1 MDLKREAVEA
11 YLRRLEGEDA
21 ELIGMK
27 TLGETVATNEDVKGF
42 GYGSPV
48 LLEYRSGRRAKSA
61 VLSTMRVQEGFGHDH
76 FSDRAQVLLWQHSTF
91 GSLPKHARSIDVGY
105 FNPAGRLSSCG
116 DASEFF
122 ILMEKIEGKEYFFDL
137 ERVKEEG
144 ATELDMKRAE
154 ILSTYLAEIHAK
166 KKDSPALYRRKIRET
181 VGHGE
186 CIMGILDDY
195 PKDPDFLEPGELCD
209 IEKKCVEWRWRLRKR
224 TSRLCQAHGDFHPWN
239 VMFRS
244 GTDFSVLDRSRGE
257 WGEAADDVTAMTT
270 NYIFYSVQKS
280 LRLEGGLKDVFE
292 LFFENYLDRTGDEE
306 LLSVIAPFFAF
317 RMMVVAS
324 PTWYPLLAGDVRR
337 TLFNFLENVLDSEE
351 FDYKKVNS
359 YLEKPRI

>member
-11 YLRRLEGEDA
+11 YLRSLEGEDA
-21 ELIGMK
+21 ELVGMK
-27 TLGETVATNEDVKGF
+27 KLGETVPTTEDVKGF

-48 LLEYRSGRRAKSA
+48 LLEYRAGGVTRSA

-91 GSLPKHARSIDVGY
+91 ANLPKHARSLDVGY
-105 FNPAGRLSSCG
+105 FSSDGDLSSCG
-116 DASEFF
+116 KAREFF
-122 ILMEKIEGKEYFFDL
+122 ILMETIEGKEYFFDL

-144 ATELDMKRAE
+144 ATDLDMQRSRV
-154 ILSTYLAEIHAK
+154 LSTYLAEIHAK
-166 KKDSPALYRRKIRET
+166 RKDSPALYRRKIRDT

-195 PKDPDFLEPGELCD
+195 PAQPEFLEPGELAL
-209 IEKKCVEWRWRLRKR
+209 IEKRCVDWRWRLREM
-224 TSRLCQAHGDFHPWN
+224 THRLCQAHGDFHPWN

-280 LRLEGGLKDVFE
+280 LRLEGGLADLFE

-324 PTWYPLLAGDVRR
+324 PTWYPLLSGDVRR
-337 TLFNFLENVLDSEE
+337 TLFNFLENVLDAEE
-351 FDYKKVNS
+351 FDYRQVNR
-359 YLEKPRI
+359 YLERPRI

>member
-1 MDLKREAVEA
+1 MDLQRGTVEA
-11 YLRRLEGEDA
+11 YLRSVAGEDA
-21 ELIGMK
+21 ELVGMRK
-27 TLGETVATNEDVKGF
+27 LAETIPTTEDVKGF

-48 LLEYRSGRRAKSA
+48 LLEYSAGGMVRSA

-76 FSDRAQVLLWQHSTF
+76 FSDRAQVLLWQHSAF
-91 GSLPKHARSIDVGY
+91 GGLPKHARSMDVGY
-105 FNPAGRLSSCG
+105 FDEGGKLTSCG
-116 DASEFF
+116 DAREFF
-122 ILMEKIEGKEYFFDL
+122 ILMEKIEGREYFFDL

-144 ATELDMKRAE
+144 STELDMRRAE
-154 ILSTYLAEIHAK
+154 ALSTYLAEIHAK
-166 KKDSPALYRRKIRET
+166 KKDSPALYRRKVRET

-195 PKDPDFLEPGELCD
+195 PADPEFLEPGELSA
-209 IEKKCVEWRWRLRKR
+209 IEKKCVDWRWRLRDKAQ
-224 TSRLCQAHGDFHPWN
+224 RLCQTHGDFHPWN

-244 GTDFSVLDRSRGE
+244 GTDYSVLDRSRGE

-280 LRLEGGLKDVFE
+280 HRLEGGLKALFE

-317 RMMVVAS
+317 RMVVVAS
-324 PTWYPLLAGDVRR
+324 PTWYPLLTGDIRR
-337 TLFNFLENVLDSEE
+337 VLFNFLGNVLDAEE
-351 FDYKKVNS
+351 FDYRRVNE
-359 YLEKPRI
+359 YLMTPRI

>member
-11 YLRRLEGEDA
+11 YLRSLESEDA
-21 ELIGMK
+21 ELVGMK
-27 TLGETVATNEDVKGF
+27 TLGETIPTTEDVKGF

-48 LLEYRSGRRAKSA
+48 LLEYRAGGETRSA

-76 FSDRAQVLLWQHSTF
+76 FSDRAQVLLWQHSAF
-91 GSLPKHARSIDVGY
+91 GGLPKHARSMDVGY
-105 FNPAGRLSSCG
+105 FSSDGDLSSCG
-116 DASEFF
+116 DAQEFF
-122 ILMEKIEGKEYFFDL
+122 ILMETIEGKEYFFDL

-144 ATELDMKRAE
+144 ATDLDMRRAE
-154 ILSTYLAEIHAK
+154 VLSTYLAEIHAAK
-166 KKDSPALYRRKIRET
+166 KASPALYRRKIRET

-195 PKDPDFLEPGELCD
+195 PADSAFLKPGELAA
-209 IEKKCVEWRWRLRKR
+209 IEKRCVDWRWRLREK
-224 TSRLCQAHGDFHPWN
+224 THRLCMAHGDFHPWN

-280 LRLEGGLKDVFE
+280 LRLEGGLAALFE
-292 LFFENYLDRTGDEE
+292 LFFENYLDKTGDEE

-317 RMMVVAS
+317 RMVVVAS
-324 PTWYPLLAGDVRR
+324 PTWYPLLTGDVRR
-337 TLFNFLENVLDSEE
+337 ALFNFLENVLDAEE
-351 FDYKKVNS
+351 FDYKRVNR
-359 YLEKPRI
+359 YLEPSRI

>member
-11 YLRRLEGEDA
+11 YLRSLEGEDA
-21 ELIGMK
+21 ELVGMK
-27 TLGETVATNEDVKGF
+27 RLGETVPTTEDVKGF

-48 LLEYRSGRRAKSA
+48 LLEYRAGGETRSA

-76 FSDRAQVLLWQHSTF
+76 FSDRAQVLLWQHSAF
-91 GSLPKHARSIDVGY
+91 GGLPKHARSMDVGY
-105 FNPAGRLSSCG
+105 FSSQGDLSSCG
-116 DASEFF
+116 DAREFF
-122 ILMEKIEGKEYFFDL
+122 ILMETIEGKEYFFDL

-144 ATELDMKRAE
+144 ATDLDMRRAE
-154 ILSTYLAEIHAK
+154 VLSTYLAEIHAAK
-166 KKDSPALYRRKIRET
+166 KASPALYRRKIRET

-195 PKDPDFLEPGELCD
+195 PADPEFLEPGELAL
-209 IEKKCVEWRWRLRKR
+209 IEKRCVDWRWRLRNM
-224 TSRLCQAHGDFHPWN
+224 THRLCQSHGDFHPWN

-257 WGEAADDVTAMTT
+257 WGEAADDITAMTT

-280 LRLEGGLKDVFE
+280 LRLEGGLADLFE

-317 RMMVVAS
+317 RMVVVAS
-324 PTWYPLLAGDVRR
+324 PTWYPLLTGDVRR
-337 TLFNFLENVLDSEE
+337 ALFNFLENVLDAEE
-351 FDYKKVNS
+351 FDYRRVNR
-359 YLEKPRI
+359 YLEAPRI

>member
-11 YLRRLEGEDA
+11 YLRSLAGVDA
-21 ELIGMK
+21 RLIGMK
-27 TLGETVATNEDVKGF
+27 TLGDTTPTTEDVKGF

-48 LLEYRSGRRAKSA
+48 LLEYQVDGEAKSA

-91 GSLPKHARSIDVGY
+91 GGLPKHARSIDVGY
-105 FNPAGRLSSCG
+105 FNPDGKLSSCG
-116 DASEFF
+116 KAREFF

-137 ERVKEEG
+137 ERVKDEG
-144 ATELDMKRAE
+144 ATDLDVKRAE
-154 ILSTYLAEIHAK
+154 VLSTYLADIHAK
-166 KKDSPALYRRKIRET
+166 KKISPVLYRRKIRDT

-195 PKDPDFLEPGELCD
+195 PAKPEFLTPSELSS
-209 IEKKCVEWRWRLRKR
+209 IEKRCVDWRWRLRDK
-224 TSRLCQAHGDFHPWN
+224 THRLCMAHGDFHPWN

-257 WGEAADDVTAMTT
+257 WGEAADDITAMTT

-280 LRLEGGLKDVFE
+280 LRLEGGLKDLFE

-306 LLSVIAPFFAF
+306 LMEVIAPFFAF

-324 PTWYPLLAGDVRR
+324 PTWYPLLSGDVRR
-337 TLFNFLENVLDSEE
+337 ALFNFLENVLDSEK

-359 YLEKPRI
+359 YLETPRI

>member
-11 YLRRLEGEDA
+11 YLQSLTGGDA
-21 ELIGMK
+21 ELLGMRR
-27 TLGETVATNEDVKGF
+27 LGETVPTNEDVKGF

-48 LLEYRSGRRAKSA
+48 LLEYRTGGETRSA

-76 FSDRAQVLLWQHSTF
+76 FSDRAQVLLWQHSAF
-91 GSLPKHARSIDVGY
+91 GGLPKHARSMDVGY
-105 FNPAGRLSSCG
+105 FSSQGDLSSCG
-116 DASEFF
+116 DAREFF
-122 ILMEKIEGKEYFFDL
+122 ILMETIEGKEYFFDL

-144 ATELDMKRAE
+144 ATDLDMRRAE
-154 ILSTYLAEIHAK
+154 VLSTYLAEIHAAK
-166 KKDSPALYRRKIRET
+166 KASPALYRRKIRET

-195 PKDPDFLEPGELCD
+195 PADPEFLEPGELAL
-209 IEKKCVEWRWRLRKR
+209 IEKRCVDWRWRLRNM
-224 TSRLCQAHGDFHPWN
+224 THRLCQSHGDFHPWN

-257 WGEAADDVTAMTT
+257 WGEAADDITAMTT

-280 LRLEGGLKDVFE
+280 LRLEGGLADLFE

-317 RMMVVAS
+317 RMVVVAS
-324 PTWYPLLAGDVRR
+324 PTWYPLLTGDVRR
-337 TLFNFLENVLDSEE
+337 ALFNFLENVLDAEE
-351 FDYKKVNS
+351 FDYRRVNR
-359 YLEKPRI
+359 YLEAPRI

>member
-11 YLRRLEGEDA
+11 YLRSLAGEKA
-21 ELIGMK
+21 ELVGMS
-27 TLGETVATNEDVKGF
+27 TLGDTTPTTEDVKGF

-48 LLEYRSGRRAKSA
+48 LLEYRLGGRSKSA

-91 GSLPKHARSIDVGY
+91 GKLPTHARSIDVGY
-105 FNPAGRLSSCG
+105 FDSKGHLSSCG
-116 DASEFF
+116 EASEFF
-122 ILMEKIEGKEYFFDL
+122 ILMEKIEGREYFFDL
-137 ERVKEEG
+137 ERVKEDG
-144 ATELDMKRAE
+144 ATDLDMRRAE
-154 ILSTYLAEIHAK
+154 VLSTYLAEIHDK
-166 KKDSPALYRRKIRET
+166 TKESLALYRRKIRDT

-195 PKDPDFLEPGELCD
+195 PTQPDFLDPGELAT
-209 IEKKCVEWRWRLRKR
+209 IEKKCVDWRWRLREK
-224 TSRLCQAHGDFHPWN
+224 TGRLCQVHGDFHPWN

-257 WGEAADDVTAMTT
+257 WGEAADDITAMTT

-280 LRLEGGLKDVFE
+280 LRLEGGLKDLFE

-324 PTWYPLLAGDVRR
+324 PTWYPLLSGDVRR
-337 TLFNFLENVLDSEE
+337 NLFNFLENVLDSEE

-359 YLEKPRI
+359 YLEKPQI

>member
-11 YLRRLEGEDA
+11 YLRSLEGEDA
-21 ELIGMK
+21 ELVGMK
-27 TLGETVATNEDVKGF
+27 RLGETVPTTEDVKGF

-48 LLEYRSGRRAKSA
+48 LLEYRAGGETRSA

-76 FSDRAQVLLWQHSTF
+76 FSDRAQVLLWQHSAF
-91 GSLPKHARSIDVGY
+91 GGLPKHARSMDVGY
-105 FNPAGRLSSCG
+105 FSSDGDLSSCG
-116 DASEFF
+116 DAREFF
-122 ILMEKIEGKEYFFDL
+122 ILMETIEGKEYFFDL

-144 ATELDMKRAE
+144 ATDLDMRRAE
-154 ILSTYLAEIHAK
+154 VLSTYLAEIHAAK
-166 KKDSPALYRRKIRET
+166 KASPALYRRKIRET

-195 PKDPDFLEPGELCD
+195 PADPEFLEPGELAL
-209 IEKKCVEWRWRLRKR
+209 IEKRCVDWRWRLRNM
-224 TSRLCQAHGDFHPWN
+224 THRLCQSHGDFHPWN

-257 WGEAADDVTAMTT
+257 WGEAADDITAMTT

-280 LRLEGGLKDVFE
+280 LRLEGGLADLFE

-317 RMMVVAS
+317 RMVVVAS
-324 PTWYPLLAGDVRR
+324 PTWYPLLTGDVRR
-337 TLFNFLENVLDSEE
+337 ALFNFLENVLDAEE
-351 FDYKKVNS
+351 FDYRRVNR
-359 YLEKPRI
+359 YLEAPRI

>member
-11 YLRRLEGEDA
+11 YLRCLAGEDA
-21 ELIGMK
+21 VLVGMRK
-27 TLGETVATNEDVKGF
+27 LGETVATTEDVKGF
-42 GYGSPV
+42 GYGSPL
-48 LLEYRSGRRAKSA
+48 LLEYRSGGRAMSA

-76 FSDRAQVLLWQHSTF
+76 FSDRAQVLLWQHSAF
-91 GSLPKHARSIDVGY
+91 GGLPKHARSVDVGY
-105 FNPAGRLSSCG
+105 FDSEGRLTSCG
-116 DASEFF
+116 DAREFF
-122 ILMEKIEGKEYFFDL
+122 ILMEKIDGKEYFFDL

-144 ATELDMKRAE
+144 ATDLDLKRAE
-154 ILSTYLAEIHAK
+154 VLSPYLASIHAE

-195 PKDPDFLEPGELCD
+195 PAGPEFLEPGELAA
-209 IEKKCVEWRWRLRKR
+209 IEKRCVDWRWRLREK
-224 TSRLCQAHGDFHPWN
+224 TGRLCQAHGDFHPWN

-280 LRLEGGLKDVFE
+280 LQLEGGLATLFE
-292 LFFENYLDRTGDEE
+292 LFFENYLDKTGDEE

-317 RMMVVAS
+317 RMVVVAS
-324 PTWYPLLAGDVRR
+324 PTWYPLLTGDVRR
-337 TLFNFLENVLDSEE
+337 TLFNFLENVLDAEE
-351 FDYKKVNS
+351 FDYKRVNR
-359 YLEKPRI
+359 YLEAPRI

>member
-11 YLRRLEGEDA
+11 YLRSLEGEDA
-21 ELIGMK
+21 ELVGMK
-27 TLGETVATNEDVKGF
+27 RLGETVPTTEDVKGF

-48 LLEYRSGRRAKSA
+48 LLEYRAGGETRSA

-91 GSLPKHARSIDVGY
+91 ANLPKHARSIDVGY
-105 FNPAGRLSSCG
+105 FSSDGDLSSCG
-116 DASEFF
+116 DAREFF
-122 ILMEKIEGKEYFFDL
+122 ILMETIEGKEYFFDL

-144 ATELDMKRAE
+144 ATDLDMQRAE
-154 ILSTYLAEIHAK
+154 VLSTYLAEIHAK
-166 KKDSPALYRRKIRET
+166 KKDSPALYRRKIRDT

-195 PKDPDFLEPGELCD
+195 PADPDFLEPGELSA
-209 IEKKCVEWRWRLRKR
+209 IEKRCVDWRWRLRDK
-224 TSRLCQAHGDFHPWN
+224 TDRLCQTHGDFHPWN

-244 GTDFSVLDRSRGE
+244 GTEYSVLDRSRGE

-280 LRLEGGLKDVFE
+280 LKLEGGLAALFE
-292 LFFENYLDRTGDEE
+292 LFFENYLDKTGDEE

-317 RMMVVAS
+317 RMVVVAS
-324 PTWYPLLAGDVRR
+324 PTWYPLLTGDVRR
-337 TLFNFLENVLDSEE
+337 ALFNFLENVLDAEE
-351 FDYKKVNS
+351 FDYRRVNE
-359 YLEKPRI
+359 YLEPSRI